1 MTRPAADDETPE
13 RLVIHKK
20 DDAKR
25 CGTTHHHPKP
35 ESNFQLQLFTV
46 VWIVVV
52 TIGRSCIVLI
62 VVSPRAA
69 AQHAFVARLPRVQV
83 NALATILA

>member
-20 DDAKR
+20 EDAKR

-35 ESNFQLQLFTV
+35 NIVVTV

-52 TIGRSCIVLI
+52 TIGRPCIVLI
-62 VVSPRAA
+62 VVPRATA
-69 AQHAFVARLPRVQV
+69 NHAFVARLPQVQV
-83 NALATILA
+83 NALAAILA